1 MSLFRARWLSTH
13 PQDEQPGKP
22 SLAFFGFSQD
32 SMLLLRI
39 HNFLAGQA
47 AGTDKKVAREL
58 ALDGPAPEK
67 KARLFAPTI
76 AEFDTDRFMGVIAS
90 GKF

>member
-1 MSLFRARWLSTH
+1 LYRARWLAEH
-13 PQDEQPGKP
+13 PVDEQSGAAEL
-22 SLAFFGFSQD
+22 SFFGWSQD

-47 AGTDKKVAREL
+47 AGTDKKLAREL
-58 ALDGPAPEK
+58 RLDGPRAKRKPRMF
-67 KARLFAPTI
+67 ARTI
-76 AEFDTDRFMGVIAS
+76 AEFDTDRFMEVIAS